1 MDDLDARCAQYKKD
15 GCHFAKWRNV
25 YTIGDG
31 MPSQLAIME
40 NANTLARYIYFEVY
54 FVKLHYSLNINMFLP
69 S

>member
-1 MDDLDARCAQYKKD
+1 LFQGIDDLGDRCAQYKKD

-40 NANTLARYIYFEVY
+40 NANILAR
-54 FVKLHYSLNINMFLP
+54 
-69 S
+69 

>member
-40 NANTLARYIYFEVY
+40 NANTLAR
-54 FVKLHYSLNINMFLP
+54 
-69 S
+69 